1 MQPILFS
8 FLKFLTRSNVK
19 INKEIVNKSLKL
31 HLYLTHLSS
40 FLVNTQRPNTKQ
52 QFEKKKKKFSNN
64 AMISQM
70 FYLLELD
77 GGVLNGKSNR
87 LFCLDSRSGVSSTT
101 RLATRMASSSQ
112 PAMAATDLNLGLNKL
127 SVLWPFPATGFG
139 SFWSRR
145 LCFGSSL
152 AIF

>member
-31 HLYLTHLSS
+31 HLYLTHLSFFS
-40 FLVNTQRPNTKQ
+40 CKYSATKYQ
-52 QFEKKKKKFSNN
+52 TTIWKKKISNN

-77 GGVLNGKSNR
+77 GGVLNGKSYR
-87 LFCLDSRSGVSSTT
+87 LFCFDSRSGVSSTT